1 MRLRHL
7 RWWIAGVLMCASVL
21 NYLDRAALGV
31 ASAAIKDELHLSAS
45 AYAAVINAFLAAYTL
60 SYAGGGWLVDR
71 IGTRRSV
78 ILTLCWWSLA
88 NMAHAFA
95 GGLRSLMACRFLL
108 GLGEA
113 SFYPAALRGIAEWFR
128 PQDRSKPVGMILA
141 GASLGAVLAPLV
153 VAPLLTIPGIGW
165 RGAFAITGAAGFLVL
180 PLWLL
185 LYRPPASH
193 PLLTDEE
200 RALLPQ
206 REGGDQAAEERPWSV
221 RRLLALPQARLLI
234 AIRALTDAGW
244 YLLLFWLML
253 YFQKARGFTPADVA
267 RYGWIPYATADLG
280 ALFGGWLSSLLIL
293 RGVTIIRARQR
304 VMWSA
309 ALCLPLTLA
318 AFFFPR
324 EAVLPALA
332 LFSVATFAHMTWGT
346 NLLTLHSDLF
356 PTGSIATMMGITGAA
371 GSLGGILAQQGV
383 GYLVDVTGSYL
394 PVFVATSIGHPVAA
408 LVLWLALRGKTKPTA
423 ASAYPL

>member
-1 MRLRHL
+1 MQLPHL
-7 RWWIAGVLMCASVL
+7 RWWIAGVLMGASVL
-21 NYLDRAALGV
+21 NYLDRSALGV

-45 AYAAVINAFLAAYTL
+45 AYAAVINAFLAAYTV

-95 GGLRSLMACRFLL
+95 GGLRSLMVCRFAL

-113 SFYPAALRGIAEWFR
+113 AFYPAALRGISEWFR

-165 RGAFAITGAAGFLVL
+165 RGAFALTGAAGFLIL

-193 PLLTDEE
+193 PLLTEAE
-200 RALLPQ
+200 RAFLPD
-206 REGGDQAAEERPWSV
+206 REGGDPAVAERPWSV
-221 RRLLALPQARLLI
+221 RQLLALPQARLLI
-234 AIRALTDAGW
+234 TIRALTDAGW

-253 YFQKARGFTPADVA
+253 YFQKARGFTPVEVA
-267 RYGWIPYATADLG
+267 KYGWIPYLTADFG
-280 ALFGGWLSSLLIL
+280 ALFGGWLSSLLIT
-293 RGVTIIRARQR
+293 RGVAIVRARQR
-304 VMWSA
+304 VMWCA
-309 ALCLPLTLA
+309 AACLPLTLA
-318 AFFFPR
+318 AFLLPR
-324 EAVLPALA
+324 EAALPALA
-332 LFSVATFAHMTWGT
+332 LFSIATFAHMTWGT

-383 GYLVDVTGSYL
+383 GYLVDASGSYL
-394 PVFVATSIGHPVAA
+394 PVFIATSLGHPLAA
-408 LVLWLALRGKTKPTA
+408 LVLWWSLRREVKPA
-423 ASAYPL
+423 AGATTG